1 MGEVMEN
8 KDNKLTFFGKIPG
21 ISVEQLIRYGQFD
34 MKVKHFHTQ
43 YEIFYIIEGE
53 RQFFFNNR
61 SYNAYAGDLTIID
74 TNLVHTTRSIGP
86 DDTGYN
92 RVILYI
98 DYEKMCEYDSKY
110 PELKLVDF
118 FHHNYGIYH
127 LDEEQRILFL
137 NLYHDLR
144 HELTDKKNGYKT
156 RAEIGLLHW
165 LSRFTQIKTDK
176 LLVEASAGNAKETA
190 ATSVAEYIEK
200 NYMNTISLDELSEEL
215 FLSKYYLCR
224 IFKEYSGFTITE
236 YINIFRIKKA
246 VQLLENTPDSIS
258 EVASILGYDSVTY
271 FERIFKKFM
280 NVTPLKYKKSHQSI
294 TFGHKELELNTLDDS
309 DYLKK

>member
-127 LDEEQRILFL
+127 LDEEQRTLFL
-137 NLYHDLR
+137 NLY
-144 HELTDKKNGYKT
+144 
-156 RAEIGLLHW
+156 RAP
-165 LSRFTQIKTDK
+165 R
-176 LLVEASAGNAKETA
+176 A
-190 ATSVAEYIEK
+190 YI
-200 NYMNTISLDELSEEL
+200 
-215 FLSKYYLCR
+215 
-224 IFKEYSGFTITE
+224 
-236 YINIFRIKKA
+236 
-246 VQLLENTPDSIS
+246 
-258 EVASILGYDSVTY
+258 
-271 FERIFKKFM
+271 
-280 NVTPLKYKKSHQSI
+280 
-294 TFGHKELELNTLDDS
+294 
-309 DYLKK
+309 